1 MGEIEIQC
9 DLAGHEGEAVRYKRQ
24 GWKFKHLR
32 IWQDALLQSA
42 MTVGELAEFISERIA
57 GWTLKD
63 DEGQAVEF
71 QTGQKAFDGLP
82 PLVSQFVVSSLKQAY
97 YESQVP
103 DPNA

>member
-1 MGEIEIQC
+1 MGEIEIKC
-9 DLAGHEGEAVRYKRQ
+9 DVQGHEGESVRYKRQ

-32 IWQDALLQSA
+32 IWQDALLKSL

-63 DEGQAVEF
+63 DEGQAVVF
-71 QTGQKAFDGLP
+71 APGPKAFDNLP